1 MECFLSLLHV
11 RVAVHLQLC
20 VSSSWLQCKRSNV
33 FCTAHI
39 THIVQL
45 YIVQLCAQSETQC
58 ARTCS
63 VGITARCCHQ
73 KDPRKET
80 GERCCCEKRCENPDF
95 PPCFSKFLSRLE
107 RRGGKGGGMFVRFF
121 ENGWRHAKGDKF
133 GQLSSLPRHFGGGFF
148 NQQLNYD
155 SKLTFIMLWRID
167 IKVTKCSSSK
177 ENGLIQD
184 NVWNPETYSRVLN
197 DTKTLLH

>member
-1 MECFLSLLHV
+1 MQVLKCILHSAHYTHC
-11 RVAVHLQLC
+11 AV
-20 VSSSWLQCKRSNV
+20 
-33 FCTAHI
+33 
-39 THIVQL
+39 
-45 YIVQLCAQSETQC
+45 VQLCAQSGALC

-107 RRGGKGGGMFVRFF
+107 RRGRMFVRFF

-133 GQLSSLPRHFGGGFF
+133 GQLSSLPSHFVGGFF

-155 SKLTFIMLWRID
+155 SKLTFYHALKDWKWQSVLVVKKM
-167 IKVTKCSSSK
+167 
-177 ENGLIQD
+177 
-184 NVWNPETYSRVLN
+184 VWKPETLFTLLN
-197 DTKTLLH
+197 DTKTHLHWFTFHTKKCQKLTH

>member
-1 MECFLSLLHV
+1 MECFLSPLHV
-11 RVAVHLQLC
+11 RAAVHLQLC
-20 VSSSWLQCKRSNV
+20 VSSSWLQCKCINA

-39 THIVQL
+39 THCAA
-45 YIVQLCAQSETQC
+45 VQLCAQSGAQC

-107 RRGGKGGGMFVRFF
+107 RRRGGNVCKVLWEWMAARKRRQVWPAVFF
-121 ENGWRHAKGDKF
+121 T
-133 GQLSSLPRHFGGGFF
+133 
-148 NQQLNYD
+148 
-155 SKLTFIMLWRID
+155 KLLWWRIFQPTTELWFKID
-167 IKVTKCSSSK
+167 ILSCS
-177 ENGLIQD
+177 EGLI
-184 NVWNPETYSRVLN
+184 
-197 DTKTLLH
+197 